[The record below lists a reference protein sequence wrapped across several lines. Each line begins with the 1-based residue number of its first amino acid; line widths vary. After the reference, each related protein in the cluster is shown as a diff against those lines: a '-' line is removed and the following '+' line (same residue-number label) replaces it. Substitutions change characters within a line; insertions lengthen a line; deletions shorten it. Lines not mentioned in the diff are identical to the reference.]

1 MADIW
6 KMGGEICVKSLKIL
20 DVLEERNVNCVLRHR
35 MRDRSKVLN
44 IVASTVDK
52 WSSPDWK

>member
-1 MADIW
+1 
-6 KMGGEICVKSLKIL
+6 MGGEICVKSLKIL

-35 MRDRSKVLN
+35 MRDQSKVLN

-52 WSSPDWK
+52 